1 MRTRLYGGVG
11 GEFRKILPYPDIQ
24 DLPVICEGRD
34 PALHFSAR
42 RLKCQRQAIADQHF
56 SSY

>member
-24 DLPVICEGRD
+24 DLPVIREGGD
-34 PALHFSAR
+34 PERVSTVHA
-42 RLKCQRQAIADQHF
+42 K
-56 SSY
+56 